1 MATAGPSN
9 RTPTKP
15 YGSAR
20 DIPSFRQMETQ
31 LQGMKLLTRV
41 IARDQRKHLIEI
53 ERKML
58 RLTEL
63 VDDFY
68 ERLGPRNWIFHDYLS
83 LDKIEA
89 LLSETSSVEAAESR
103 LIDLYRDSETTKWR
117 MIGFRSQDGLRER
130 LHQVERALEHYEAG
144 HFNSCV
150 LQLIAV
156 MDGYVNDLDPGARK
170 GLAARDPD
178 DMTAWDSIVGHHMGL
193 THVMKTFT
201 KSIKK
206 RIDEEVHDV
215 YRHGIV
221 HGSVVNFDNVVV
233 ATKAWNLLYSVV
245 DWAQATKKAAV
256 PEEPGPTF
264 TESLEQLSRNRRFR
278 KHSDEFVPWT
288 LDPAA
293 PEFAS
298 HPAAAAASAFLEAWR
313 HGRWELITPFIP
325 EALRGCESKGQAAK
339 RAKEIYGAY
348 RIDDYK
354 ITAMN
359 FDRACLV
366 DIRGSAIVANEPR
379 DLCFRMSERATDDY
393 PALPGDR
400 GTRWCLAV
408 WPPHTLFE

>member
-1 MATAGPSN
+1 
-9 RTPTKP
+9 
-15 YGSAR
+15 
-20 DIPSFRQMETQ
+20 
-31 LQGMKLLTRV
+31 
-41 IARDQRKHLIEI
+41 
-53 ERKML
+53 
-58 RLTEL
+58 
-63 VDDFY
+63 
-68 ERLGPRNWIFHDYLS
+68 
-83 LDKIEA
+83 
-89 LLSETSSVEAAESR
+89 
-103 LIDLYRDSETTKWR
+103 

-288 LDPAA
+288 LDSAA

-313 HGRWELITPFIP
+313 HGRWELIAPFIP

-400 GTRWCLAV
+400 GTRWCLVV
-408 WPPHTLFE
+408 WPPHTFFE

>member
-1 MATAGPSN
+1 MS
-9 RTPTKP
+9 
-15 YGSAR
+15 
-20 DIPSFRQMETQ
+20 
-31 LQGMKLLTRV
+31 
-41 IARDQRKHLIEI
+41 
-53 ERKML
+53 
-58 RLTEL
+58 
-63 VDDFY
+63 
-68 ERLGPRNWIFHDYLS
+68 
-83 LDKIEA
+83 
-89 LLSETSSVEAAESR
+89 
-103 LIDLYRDSETTKWR
+103 
-117 MIGFRSQDGLRER
+117 
-130 LHQVERALEHYEAG
+130 
-144 HFNSCV
+144 
-150 LQLIAV
+150 
-156 MDGYVNDLDPGARK
+156 
-170 GLAARDPD
+170 
-178 DMTAWDSIVGHHMGL
+178 
-193 THVMKTFT
+193 
-201 KSIKK
+201 
-206 RIDEEVHDV
+206 DEEIHDV

-366 DIRGSAIVANEPR
+366 DIRGFAIVANEPR

-408 WPPHTLFE
+408 WPPHTFFE